1 MLRNVAVAGLSAWA
15 GDMAGG
21 FISPMLPRGA
31 DGTVN
36 PMVDKAVRYGL
47 IGLAVIYGLRSFG
60 HRKG

>member
-1 MLRNVAVAGLSAWA
+1 
-15 GDMAGG
+15 MAGG